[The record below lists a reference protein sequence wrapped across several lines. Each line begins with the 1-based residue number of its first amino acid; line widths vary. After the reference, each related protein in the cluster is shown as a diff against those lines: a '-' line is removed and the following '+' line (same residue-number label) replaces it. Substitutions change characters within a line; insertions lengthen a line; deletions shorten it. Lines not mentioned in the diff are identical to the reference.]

1 MRLLLCVLF
10 CLIVVHAQLIQFQ
23 QPNSGK
29 LLANGDTV
37 LLSWTI
43 VGQHAGT

>member
-1 MRLLLCVLF
+1 MRLLFCVLF
-10 CLIVVHAQLIQFQ
+10 FLVVVHAQLIQFQ

-29 LLANGDTV
+29 ELANGDTV
-37 LLSWTI
+37 LFSWTI